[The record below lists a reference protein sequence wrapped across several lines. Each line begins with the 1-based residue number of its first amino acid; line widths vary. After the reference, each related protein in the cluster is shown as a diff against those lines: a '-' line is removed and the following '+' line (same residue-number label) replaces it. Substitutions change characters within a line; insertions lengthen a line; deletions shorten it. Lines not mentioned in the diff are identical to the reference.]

1 MRKNILYF
9 LAIFIMPMLLLAE
22 PVLSLVGV
30 DSDGN
35 PMRFGSGAWT
45 ESFCHPSIVS
55 DNGTVLFIA
64 QMADVFLDRA
74 ENRDRFRAV
83 YEKKQAN
90 AGSEI
95 LVEGY
100 DPIALL
106 LGSKWWRTT
115 WQITGA
121 GTSDAF
127 YLIREDVTDD
137 TGNSNLNV
145 LCFPNPN
152 ISTSLPSDVTR
163 QTLRLAS
170 GGDMVA
176 VTADYLDVPL
186 FYQVSDANFTAVDIQ
201 AAFNGYTQKGIALNP
216 DATVIY
222 FTSIEDLS
230 DSDEFVEGKLGL
242 YAYDRN
248 QQSCKLVTFI
258 GGSRLDS
265 QVQCAASAEVIVY
278 RSWLANG
285 KLTANPQIFVSWLD
299 QSGNYVSRR
308 CSQEEFP
315 DCADPQISAD
325 GRFVVFSAIPQ
336 DNSVSQIFRFDRLT
350 DTLEQVTQAN
360 ANAHTPAI
368 SSNGRYI
375 ALVSAATNFGHNITL
390 PQVWLADM
398 GPAPLDASLDIFQEQ
413 TLELPIE
420 IGGASE
426 NARITL
432 ISGEPVP
439 AGIFYD
445 KDGNPLVPNQEYSLD
460 SLPWRYKAGETETG
474 TVTVTIQITDGAF
487 TKTAELQI
495 HIYDKN
501 KAILSCVS
509 LNVQGKYVG
518 DYRFAVHDVSCSEDG
533 SKIAFVTNLPLVIAN
548 NYNASH
554 AYLRDLKNGTLKL
567 LSGDQDLS
575 VVTNITISGDGN
587 FVYFIRNSKLWQYA
601 VNTKQLTELI
611 SSGIDDIKPA
621 TDVSGS
627 ILAYSQNNGQAIL
640 QFPGQ
645 NPITPAPDLTCTA
658 LRLSRDGKVLALL
671 DSDKRLHI
679 WFTDAAQLVKL
690 ADNVVEFAMNQ
701 AGSEVFFRQGD
712 KLFRQHTA
720 MGEATEVALP
730 AGITATNLQNLQVSG
745 NGRFLTW
752 VRDFTLNEVPY
763 PAQQFLFDLS
773 NSHEL
778 LISRNDQDQPGNGPC
793 STTISA
799 AFSATGRKLFFAS
812 MASNLLTADDNNTWD
827 FFLARLPD
835 IPADAPSV
843 NPDVLHTE
851 EDTDPPAELPLTLIS
866 PEGNALVPML
876 HAAHS
881 RWGMPLTLLGPV
893 PGRNGYA
900 VRYEP
905 EQNFCGK
912 DQFKIWLWDGA
923 ARNDKPQ
930 TITINVTNVNDPP
943 VAEPVD
949 KTIDEGAGVTV
960 DLLAFADDPD
970 LRNPDPD
977 KDELTFTLQADAPA
991 WVQVDGNELRL
1002 TPGYLTVRHPDNSK
1016 EFEFTVLV
1024 RDKQGE
1030 EVEMPVTI
1038 TVKDVNQAPILKLK
1052 QNTIIQQGNDITISA
1067 DVFDAADPDPEDM
1080 DRLRTFVQA
1089 GSISYEIPYTFTP
1102 DAADQLQFTV
1112 YVKDAQGA
1120 VSNHE
1125 LLTILLRKVTFQT
1138 AEVWEYNELGETPSW
1153 EALYRG
1159 WNLLSIPFAA
1169 NAAEISGI
1177 FGEETVLWVWN
1188 TENSRYNI
1196 ANSLEPGQGFWIYI
1210 DDLSEISPEA
1220 QTLSSGRIAP
1230 PALEPGWNLRGTDW
1244 QETELPESGWMLSPA
1259 SSWKKTGVFLPGKA
1273 YWLFIQE

>member
-1 MRKNILYF
+1 
-9 LAIFIMPMLLLAE
+9 
-22 PVLSLVGV
+22 
-30 DSDGN
+30 
-35 PMRFGSGAWT
+35 
-45 ESFCHPSIVS
+45 
-55 DNGTVLFIA
+55 
-64 QMADVFLDRA
+64 
-74 ENRDRFRAV
+74 
-83 YEKKQAN
+83 
-90 AGSEI
+90 
-95 LVEGY
+95 
-100 DPIALL
+100 
-106 LGSKWWRTT
+106 
-115 WQITGA
+115 
-121 GTSDAF
+121 
-127 YLIREDVTDD
+127 
-137 TGNSNLNV
+137 
-145 LCFPNPN
+145 
-152 ISTSLPSDVTR
+152 
-163 QTLRLAS
+163 
-170 GGDMVA
+170 
-176 VTADYLDVPL
+176 
-186 FYQVSDANFTAVDIQ
+186 
-201 AAFNGYTQKGIALNP
+201 
-216 DATVIY
+216 
-222 FTSIEDLS
+222 
-230 DSDEFVEGKLGL
+230 
-242 YAYDRN
+242 
-248 QQSCKLVTFI
+248 
-258 GGSRLDS
+258 
-265 QVQCAASAEVIVY
+265 
-278 RSWLANG
+278 
-285 KLTANPQIFVSWLD
+285 
-299 QSGNYVSRR
+299 
-308 CSQEEFP
+308 
-315 DCADPQISAD
+315 
-325 GRFVVFSAIPQ
+325 
-336 DNSVSQIFRFDRLT
+336 
-350 DTLEQVTQAN
+350 
-360 ANAHTPAI
+360 
-368 SSNGRYI
+368 
-375 ALVSAATNFGHNITL
+375 
-390 PQVWLADM
+390 M

-420 IGGASE
+420 VGGASE
-426 NARITL
+426 NAKITL
-432 ISGEPVP
+432 LPNEPVP

-445 KDGNPLVPNQEYSLD
+445 KDGNQLVSNQEYSLD

-474 TVTVTIQITDGAF
+474 MVTVTIKITDGTF

-509 LNVQGKYVG
+509 LNAQGDHVG

-611 SSGIDDIKPA
+611 SSGVDNIKPA

-645 NPITPAPDLTCTA
+645 NPITPAPDLTCKS

-671 DSDKRLHI
+671 DSANALHI
-679 WFTDAAQLVKL
+679 WFSDAAQLVKL

-812 MASNLLTADDNNTWD
+812 SASNLTVGDNNGAQD
-827 FFLARLPD
+827 LFLARLSD

-851 EDTDPPAELPLTLIS
+851 EDTDPPAELPLNLIS

-912 DQFKIWLWDGA
+912 DQFRILIWDGA
-923 ARNDKPQ
+923 VLSNKPQ
-930 TITINVTNVNDPP
+930 TITVMIKNINDPP
-943 VAEPVD
+943 VTKPVNE
-949 KTIDEGAGVTV
+949 TIDEGAGVTV
-960 DLLAFADDPD
+960 DLLDFADDPD

-977 KDELTFTLQADAPA
+977 KDELTFTLQADAPV

-1002 TPGYLTVRHPDNSK
+1002 APDYLTTHDENGE
-1016 EFEFTVLV
+1016 EFMFTVLV
-1024 RDKQGE
+1024 SDKEGV
-1030 EVEMPVTI
+1030 EVAMPVTI
-1038 TVKDVNQAPILKLK
+1038 TVMDVR
-1052 QNTIIQQGNDITISA
+1052 
-1067 DVFDAADPDPEDM
+1067 E
-1080 DRLRTFVQA
+1080 
-1089 GSISYEIPYTFTP
+1089 
-1102 DAADQLQFTV
+1102 
-1112 YVKDAQGA
+1112 
-1120 VSNHE
+1120 
-1125 LLTILLRKVTFQT
+1125 VTFQT
-1138 AEVWEYNELGETPSW
+1138 AEVWGYSEPEGKPSW
-1153 EALYRG
+1153 EALRRG

-1169 NAAEISGI
+1169 DAAEISGI
-1177 FGEETVLWVWN
+1177 FGEGVVLWVWD
-1188 TENSRYNI
+1188 TENNRYNI
-1196 ANSLEPGQGFWIYI
+1196 AYPLEPGQGFWIYI
-1210 DDLSEISPEA
+1210 DDLSAISPEE
-1220 QTLSSGRIAP
+1220 QTLSNGRVAP
-1230 PALEPGWNLRGTDW
+1230 PAFEPGWNLRGPDW
-1244 QETELPESGWMLSPA
+1244 QETKLPESGWKLSPDRN
-1259 SSWKKTGVFLPGKA
+1259 WKKTGVFLPGKA
-1273 YWLFIQE
+1273 YWFFIQE